1 MEVEIIKEQQVENKV
16 YFELKPLDTN
26 YKDKFLFGVEMEADF
41 NNEQEMIL
49 LRAEVITLASDEF
62 DKQLLSIS

>member
-26 YKDKFLFGVEMEADF
+26 YKDKLVFGVEKEADI
-41 NNEQEMIL
+41 NNEEEMIL
-49 LRAEVITLASDEF
+49 LRSEVITLASNELE
-62 DKQLLSIS
+62 KQLLSR